1 MESFDIAVIGGGVIG
16 LAHAYAAA
24 RQLGPSGKVVLIERN
39 VYAQGASIRNFGMLW
54 PVGQPIGYRRDIA
67 TKSRDIWHG
76 LLVESGIWHQETG
89 SLHVCYHDDEAQVVH
104 EYLADVDDAIVKW
117 VDGAECLK
125 MSPCLVQTGLCG
137 GLYSASELQVDPR
150 VVIREMP
157 GHLASAHGV
166 TLMFGQTALGI
177 SDDGTI
183 SLASGET
190 LKARYTFVCSG
201 HDIRNLFPGV
211 LDAAGLVPCKLQ
223 MMRTEALPGFDL
235 GPMLAAGLTLTH
247 YESFSECPTLP
258 ALKARYAQEW
268 PEQLANGIHV
278 LLSQAKTTALT
289 IGDSHEY
296 GDQVMPFS
304 ETKVDDL
311 ILDYLATFFMVP
323 TKVIAERWTGV
334 YLKNPKGPW
343 LVETPVS
350 NVTVVNGFGGA
361 GMTLS
366 MGVGDENVRNVL
378 QGLK

>member
-1 MESFDIAVIGGGVIG
+1 MASFDIAVIGGGVIG

-24 RQLGPSGKVVLIERN
+24 RHLGPDGKVVLIERN

-54 PVGQPIGYRRDIA
+54 PVGQPIGYRREVA

-76 LLVESGIWHQETG
+76 LLKDSGIWHQETG

-104 EYLADVDDAIVKW
+104 EYLAAVDDEIVKW
-117 VDGAECLK
+117 VDGSECLK
-125 MSPCLVQTGLCG
+125 MSPCLVQTGLRG

-150 VVIREMP
+150 VVIREIP
-157 GHLASAHGV
+157 GHLANAHGV

-183 SLASGET
+183 TFASGET
-190 LKARYTFVCSG
+190 LKARHTFVCSG

-211 LDAAGLVPCKLQ
+211 IEAAGLVPCKLQ
-223 MMRTEALPGFDL
+223 MMRTEALPGYDL

-258 ALKARYAQEW
+258 SLKARYAQEW

-311 ILDYLATFFMVP
+311 ILEYLATFFTVP
-323 TKVIAERWTGV
+323 TKVISERWTGV
-334 YLKNPKGPW
+334 YLKNPRAPW

>member
-1 MESFDIAVIGGGVIG
+1 
-16 LAHAYAAA
+16 
-24 RQLGPSGKVVLIERN
+24 
-39 VYAQGASIRNFGMLW
+39 
-54 PVGQPIGYRRDIA
+54 
-67 TKSRDIWHG
+67 
-76 LLVESGIWHQETG
+76 
-89 SLHVCYHDDEAQVVH
+89 
-104 EYLADVDDAIVKW
+104 
-117 VDGAECLK
+117 
-125 MSPCLVQTGLCG
+125 
-137 GLYSASELQVDPR
+137 
-150 VVIREMP
+150 
-157 GHLASAHGV
+157 
-166 TLMFGQTALGI
+166 
-177 SDDGTI
+177 
-183 SLASGET
+183 
-190 LKARYTFVCSG
+190 
-201 HDIRNLFPGV
+201 
-211 LDAAGLVPCKLQ
+211 

-247 YESFSECPTLP
+247 YESFSTCPSLP

-304 ETKVDDL
+304 ETKVDNL
-311 ILDYLATFFMVP
+311 ILDYLATFFTVP